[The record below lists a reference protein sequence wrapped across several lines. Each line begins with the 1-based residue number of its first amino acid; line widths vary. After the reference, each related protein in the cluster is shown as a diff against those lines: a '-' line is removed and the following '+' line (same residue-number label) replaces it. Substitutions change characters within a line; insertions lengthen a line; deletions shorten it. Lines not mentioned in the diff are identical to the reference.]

1 MKIAHRAH
9 SAHKAHTWIS
19 ETETLVE
26 SEIMLTDYFVLVLV
40 FAAVT
45 WGVWVITPL
54 LAQIGL
60 ERSEGHYVQ
69 GDSTA
74 QLGPIYRFT
83 TPQRLSQACWW
94 SALLGAGILMAVLI
108 SFNVLSFYLVSFCC
122 FIAAVFCFQIP
133 KWWLA
138 RRIKKRQAAF
148 DARLTDLTLGLAN
161 GLRSGAALP
170 QSLEIV
176 SRDIGGPMT
185 EEMSLVLHEY
195 RLGMDLPE
203 SLDRLTKR
211 MKGEDLAL
219 LVTAIQLTMQ
229 SGGSLAEVLDRITD
243 TIRHRVDFQDRLA
256 TMTAQGRF
264 EAIAMA
270 AAPLMAFIILFLL
283 DRQLMEPLVTT
294 KLGWAALGVVAV
306 LEIVGF
312 LVINK
317 IVTIKV

>member
-1 MKIAHRAH
+1 
-9 SAHKAHTWIS
+9 
-19 ETETLVE
+19 
-26 SEIMLTDYFVLVLV
+26 MLNDITVLVTV

-45 WGVWVITPL
+45 WGVWVLAPL

-69 GDSTA
+69 NDSTE
-74 QLGPIYRFT
+74 QLAPIYRLT
-83 TPQRLSQACWW
+83 TPERLSQACWW
-94 SALLGAGILMAVLI
+94 SALLGMGLLMAILI
-108 SFNVLSFYLVSFCC
+108 ACNVLSVYIIAFCC
-122 FIAAVFCFQIP
+122 FLAGLLCFHIP
-133 KWWLA
+133 KWWLK
-138 RRIKKRQAAF
+138 RRIRKRQAAF

-195 RLGMDLPE
+195 RLGIDLPE
-203 SLDRLTKR
+203 SLERLTKR
-211 MKGEDLAL
+211 MPGEDLAL
-219 LVTAIQLTMQ
+219 LVTAIRLTMQ

-294 KLGWAALGVVAV
+294 KIGWSALGVVAV
-306 LEIVGF
+306 LELIGF
-312 LVINK
+312 IVINK

>member
-1 MKIAHRAH
+1 
-9 SAHKAHTWIS
+9 
-19 ETETLVE
+19 
-26 SEIMLTDYFVLVLV
+26 MLNDFTVLTFV

-45 WGVWVITPL
+45 LGVWVLTPM
-54 LAQIGL
+54 LATMGL
-60 ERSEGHYVQ
+60 ERSAGKYVKS
-69 GDSTA
+69 DSTT

-83 TPQRLSQACWW
+83 TPQRLAQACWW
-94 SALLGAGILMAVLI
+94 SALLGAGMLMATLI
-108 SFNVLSFYLVSFCC
+108 AFNVLSVYIIAFCC
-122 FIAAVFCFQIP
+122 FLAALLCFQIP
-133 KWWLA
+133 KWWLYS
-138 RRIKKRQAAF
+138 RIRNRQAKF
-148 DARLTDLTLGLAN
+148 NARLTDLTLGLAN

-176 SRDIGGPMT
+176 SRDLGGPMT

-195 RLGMDLPE
+195 RLGIDLPE
-203 SLDRLTKR
+203 SLDRLCER
-211 MKGEDLAL
+211 MPGEDLAL
-219 LVTAIQLTMQ
+219 LVTAIRLTMQ

-243 TIRHRVDFQDRLA
+243 TIRHRIDFQDRLA

-294 KLGWAALGVVAV
+294 KIGWSALGVVV
-306 LEIVGF
+306 TLELIGF
-312 LVINK
+312 IVINK